1 MRDEAQDRV
10 DSATVSE
17 TKKLLGPQSLSQT
30 DRPRGAE
37 ALHRDLVALLLEVYL
52 NSVHPVFPLY
62 CERELWIRWKDGSFP
77 STQPE
82 WTSLTTM
89 CALSM
94 HHVRKGAL
102 FKDAVMPD
110 HSDDLAEKLVYDAVE
125 STPVDFYQQ
134 HDLEIVRA
142 YGFLALLGIQSK
154 NYSLTHRYLALWH
167 GICGVRSLHDE
178 SKWPAQLNGCDR
190 EMRKRLFWVFYR
202 LEVHMACVTGQI
214 IRTPEA
220 QCNVGYPEGSHH
232 PAFVSG
238 RDDSGR
244 NRCGFQATH
253 ILATVH
259 LVRITKLVLQRH
271 SFHDILE
278 TARDMVQS
286 MEAVPLDYLRAM
298 GSPLL
303 EKLTGVV
310 FILNQLA
317 SKEHVPREAEESFAE
332 LIDAIVALF
341 TSVKS
346 GNEDAIETLENL
358 KKQLKIMQTSP
369 ESTPVA
375 LHGFRATSTIE
386 NNALTIE
393 DFSLLSEDNVDV
405 PLWLLEMTSSIDPVY
420 GSTLREDAFSGLD
433 WEAP

>member
-1 MRDEAQDRV
+1 MQLRMRNTSRRAHTLM
-10 DSATVSE
+10 SPPLATNDCLD
-17 TKKLLGPQSLSQT
+17 KLDTIQ
-30 DRPRGAE
+30 
-37 ALHRDLVALLLEVYL
+37 
-52 NSVHPVFPLY
+52 
-62 CERELWIRWKDGSFP
+62 RELHAQF
-77 STQPE
+77 
-82 WTSLTTM
+82 L
-89 CALSM
+89 
-94 HHVRKGAL
+94 H
-102 FKDAVMPD
+102 
-110 HSDDLAEKLVYDAVE
+110 VYDR
-125 STPVDFYQQ
+125 ST
-134 HDLEIVRA
+134 
-142 YGFLALLGIQSK
+142 
-154 NYSLTHRYLALWH
+154 
-167 GICGVRSLHDE
+167 
-178 SKWPAQLNGCDR
+178 
-190 EMRKRLFWVFYR
+190 
-202 LEVHMACVTGQI
+202 
-214 IRTPEA
+214 
-220 QCNVGYPEGSHH
+220 
-232 PAFVSG
+232 
-238 RDDSGR
+238 DSGR

>member
-1 MRDEAQDRV
+1 MPSSERAVKRQRTSYACDFCHRRGLKCRNASVGEQRVGGGVGSCLTCLEHGQTCTRTREAKRRGTKPRSSKPSADMRDEAQDRV

-238 RDDSGR
+238 RDG
-244 NRCGFQATH
+244 
-253 ILATVH
+253 
-259 LVRITKLVLQRH
+259 
-271 SFHDILE
+271 
-278 TARDMVQS
+278 
-286 MEAVPLDYLRAM
+286 
-298 GSPLL
+298 
-303 EKLTGVV
+303 
-310 FILNQLA
+310 
-317 SKEHVPREAEESFAE
+317 
-332 LIDAIVALF
+332 LF
-341 TSVKS
+341 
-346 GNEDAIETLENL
+346 
-358 KKQLKIMQTSP
+358 
-369 ESTPVA
+369 
-375 LHGFRATSTIE
+375 
-386 NNALTIE
+386 
-393 DFSLLSEDNVDV
+393 
-405 PLWLLEMTSSIDPVY
+405 
-420 GSTLREDAFSGLD
+420 
-433 WEAP
+433 